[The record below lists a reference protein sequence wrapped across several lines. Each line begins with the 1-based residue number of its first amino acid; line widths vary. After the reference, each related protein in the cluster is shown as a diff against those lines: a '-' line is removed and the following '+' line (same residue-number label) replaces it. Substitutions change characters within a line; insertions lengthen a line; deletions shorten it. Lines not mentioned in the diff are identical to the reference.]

1 VVDRRGHGGGRSA
14 GPPGGAA
21 RSGGPDLKRARGRS
35 RVRRHRPLAAAQAPP
50 VPAPRSL
57 PEAGAVPALEAAPAP
72 GIEERA
78 LPIARELARVAG
90 SSHPPEAKLEGAL
103 EIVFGAFG
111 ESGPDFAHLLLGG
124 WARAAADGHYRL
136 LMAWLR
142 EQFRLSIE
150 EILDEG
156 VRSGAFRADLDTGAV
171 ASVILGAAEGCLLQ
185 SGSQGGTVP
194 TERLVR
200 ALVRL
205 AVAADPG
212 GASPGQRGFS
222 SIR

>member
-1 VVDRRGHGGGRSA
+1 M
-14 GPPGGAA
+14 P
-21 RSGGPDLKRARGRS
+21 
-35 RVRRHRPLAAAQAPP
+35 AAA
-50 VPAPRSL
+50 
-57 PEAGAVPALEAAPAP
+57 AAPAP
-72 GIEERA
+72 GVEERA
-78 LPIARELARVAG
+78 LPIARELARVAA

-124 WARAAADGHYRL
+124 WARAAADSQYRL
-136 LMAWLR
+136 VMAWLR

-156 VRSGAFRADLDTGAV
+156 VRAGAFRADLDAGAV

-205 AVAADPG
+205 AVAGDPG
-212 GASPGQRGFS
+212 GRPPGQRGFS